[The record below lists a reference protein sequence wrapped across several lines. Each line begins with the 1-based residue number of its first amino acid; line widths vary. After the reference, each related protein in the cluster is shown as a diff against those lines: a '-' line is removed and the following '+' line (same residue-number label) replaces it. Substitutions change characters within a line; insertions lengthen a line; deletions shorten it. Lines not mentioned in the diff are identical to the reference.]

1 MPERN
6 ERPIFEGQNRR
17 VDERREAERRAEY
30 RREAERLREEKSKK
44 FRLIFELLKYIAVI
58 VFVTIVVKIFSQ

>member
-17 VDERREAERRAEY
+17 VDERREAERRADY
-30 RREAERLREEKSKK
+30 RREAERLREERSRK
-44 FRLIFELLKYIAVI
+44 FSLIFEILKYLVVI
-58 VFVTIVVKIFSQ
+58 VFVTVVVKIFS